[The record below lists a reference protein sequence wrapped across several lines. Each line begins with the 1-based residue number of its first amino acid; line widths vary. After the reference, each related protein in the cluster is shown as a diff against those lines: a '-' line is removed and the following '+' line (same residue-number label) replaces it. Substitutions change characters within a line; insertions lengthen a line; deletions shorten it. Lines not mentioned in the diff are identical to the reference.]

1 MTLGCD
7 NLAKE
12 EVLEMGLWER
22 NRLGELGVC
31 GVIEGSK
38 VERVK
43 RRSVMKRKRAQI
55 EIVD

>member
-1 MTLGCD
+1 
-7 NLAKE
+7 
-12 EVLEMGLWER
+12 MGLWER
-22 NRLGELGVC
+22 KRLGELGVC
-31 GVIEGSK
+31 GVMEGSK